1 MKQLF
6 YIIGIVLLNS
16 CSTESLNLES
26 TNMNP
31 FFTEYDTPYQIPPFK
46 KIKDEHY
53 MPAFNQGMKEQLEEI
68 GSITNNL
75 ESPSFENTIVE
86 LERTGKTL
94 DKVSNVFFN
103 LNSSNTNDQ
112 MDAIAKEISPKLS
125 AHRDNI
131 FLNRKLFER
140 VKIIYEQK
148 NNLDLNTE
156 QKRLVEETY
165 KYFIRSGAQLN
176 STSMRELTEIN
187 QELSSLSVQFDQNL
201 LKETN
206 EGFHLLIEEEKQ
218 LEGLPSDFK
227 DQAAKLAESEGHPG
241 KWMFKPTRV
250 SMYPFLTYSTQRDLR
265 EKLYNSYIKRG
276 DNDNERD
283 NKNLAI
289 KMVDLRTQRANL
301 LGYETHAD
309 FVLENTMAK
318 NTSRVKD
325 LLDQVW
331 EPGLARAKKE
341 AEDMQEL
348 IQQEGGNFK
357 LAAWDW
363 WHYSEKI
370 RQLKYDFSEEE
381 IKPYFSET
389 KVLQGAFDVATKLF
403 DITFHER
410 FDLPKYRENIRTF
423 EVKNISGKVIGIF
436 YTDYTIRSNKGGGAW
451 MNTFRSQSKFDGVQL
466 PLVMNTCN
474 FPPPNEDGIS
484 LLSFEQVTTLFHEFG
499 HALHG
504 LLSDATYPSLSGTN
518 VTRDY
523 VEFPSQ
529 MMENWAREPEVIA
542 DYAKHYQTNQPMP
555 LELLDKISKA
565 SKFNQG
571 FATTEYV
578 AASYLDMAWHTNKE
592 KVEDANQFENKT
604 LSDLGLIEEIT
615 SRYRSTY
622 FAHIFAGGYSMG
634 YYSYL
639 WTEVLEA
646 DAFQPFKE
654 KGIFDKET
662 ANKLKKYVYSAGN
675 TDDLMTQY
683 VRYRGSEPEI
693 EPLLEK
699 RGLNE
704 F

>member
-1 MKQLF
+1 MKKLSTL
-6 YIIGIVLLNS
+6 ILLAFFSFGCSNS
-16 CSTESLNLES
+16 MENS
-26 TNMNP
+26 MNP
-31 FFTEYDTPYQIPPFK
+31 FFTDYDAPYQIPPFDE
-46 KIKDEHY
+46 IKEEHY
-53 MPAFNQGMKEQLEEI
+53 MPAFERGMKEQLEEI
-68 GSITNNL
+68 DQIVNNP
-75 ESPSFENTIVE
+75 EQPTFENTLVE

-94 DKVSNVFFN
+94 SKVADVFFN
-103 LNSSNTNDQ
+103 LLSSNTNEQ
-112 MDAIAKEISPKLS
+112 MDKIAAEVSPKLS
-125 AHRDNI
+125 AHSDAI
-131 FLNRKLFER
+131 SLNKKLFNR
-140 VKIIYEQK
+140 VHLVYEQR
-148 NNLDLNTE
+148 NELGLSTE
-156 QKRLVEETY
+156 QMRLVEETH
-165 KYFIRSGAQLN
+165 KGFIRSGVQLD
-176 STSMRELTEIN
+176 TPAMEKLTQIN

-206 EGFHLLIEEEKQ
+206 EGYSLLIDDEIQ
-218 LEGLPSDFK
+218 LDGLPEDFR
-227 DQAAKLAESEGHPG
+227 DQAAKLAEENGHDG

-276 DNDNERD
+276 DNNNDRD
-283 NKNLAI
+283 NKSLAI
-289 KMVDLRTQRANL
+289 EMADLRLERANL
-301 LGYETHAD
+301 LGYKTHAD

-318 NTSRVKD
+318 NTGRVKN

-331 EPGLARAKKE
+331 EPGLSRAKKE
-341 AEDMQEL
+341 VEEMQDL
-348 IQQEGGNFK
+348 IQEEGGNFE

-410 FDLPKYRENIRTF
+410 FDLPKYHDVVRTF
-423 EVKNISGKVIGIF
+423 EVKNLEGDVIGIF

-451 MNTFRSQSKFDGVQL
+451 MNTFGTQSKFDGIKI

-474 FPPPNEDGIS
+474 FPPPNDEGIS

-542 DYAKHYQTNQPMP
+542 EYAKHYKTNEPIP
-555 LELLDKISKA
+555 VELLDKISKA

-578 AASYLDMAWHTNKE
+578 AASYLDMAWHTQE
-592 KVEDANQFENKT
+592 EQVADANVFEKQT
-604 LSDLGLIEEIT
+604 LDALGLIPEIT

-646 DAFQPFKE
+646 DAFEPFKQ

-662 ANKLKKYVYSAGN
+662 ADKLKKYVYSAGN

-683 VRYRGSEPEI
+683 VRYRGSEPKI
-693 EPLLEK
+693 ESLLEK
-699 RGLNE
+699 RGLDE

>member
-1 MKQLF
+1 MKKLSTLILLTLF
-6 YIIGIVLLNS
+6 GFS
-16 CSTESLNLES
+16 CSNTPEDS
-26 TNMNP
+26 MNP
-31 FFTEYDTPYQIPPFK
+31 FFEDYDTPYQIPPFE
-46 KIKDEHY
+46 KIKEAHY
-53 MPAFNQGMKEQLEEI
+53 MPAFNQGMEEQLDEI
-68 GSITNNL
+68 DVITGNL
-75 ESPSFENTIVE
+75 NPPTFENTIVE

-94 DKVSNVFFN
+94 NKVADVFFN
-103 LNSSNTNDQ
+103 LLSSNTNDE
-112 MDAIAKEISPKLS
+112 MDAIAAEISPKLS
-125 AHRDNI
+125 AHSDAI
-131 FLNRKLFER
+131 SLNKKLFNR
-140 VKIIYEQK
+140 VHEVFEQR
-148 NNLDLNTE
+148 NELRLNTE
-156 QKRLVEETY
+156 QKRLVEETH
-165 KYFIRSGAQLN
+165 KGFIRSGVQLDEP
-176 STSMRELTEIN
+176 SMEKLTQIN

-206 EGFHLLIEEEKQ
+206 EGFSLIVEDEKQ
-218 LEGLPSDFK
+218 LDGLPEDFR
-227 DQAAKLAESEGHPG
+227 DQAANLAEENGHTG

-276 DNDNERD
+276 DNDNEKD
-283 NKNLAI
+283 NKDLAI
-289 KMVDLRTQRANL
+289 KMADLRLQRSNI
-301 LGYETHAD
+301 LGYKTHAD
-309 FVLENTMAK
+309 FVLEDTMAK
-318 NTSRVKD
+318 NTGRVKD

-331 EPGLARAKKE
+331 KPGLARAKIE
-341 AEDMQEL
+341 AEEMQEL

-410 FDLPKYRENIRTF
+410 FDLPKYRDNIRTF
-423 EVKNISGKVIGIF
+423 EVKDLDSNVIGIF

-451 MNTFRSQSKFDGVQL
+451 MNTFGTQSKFDGVKI

-474 FPPPNEDGIS
+474 FPPPNEEGFS

-504 LLSDATYPSLSGTN
+504 LLSDATYPSLSGTR

-542 DYAKHYQTNQPMP
+542 EYAKHHETNEPIP

-578 AASYLDMAWHTNKE
+578 AASYLDMAWHTLDDQ
-592 KVEDANQFENKT
+592 VEDANIFEKKT
-604 LSDLGLIEEIT
+604 LDEIGLIPEIA

-646 DAFQPFKE
+646 DAFEPFKQ

-662 ANKLKKYVYSAGN
+662 ADKLKKYVYSAGN

-683 VRYRGSEPEI
+683 VRYRGSEPKI

-699 RGLNE
+699 RGLDE